1 MTPIALVLLAF
12 SMSADAFAAS
22 ISKGAELGRP
32 RFRHA
37 VGIGL
42 IFGVIEAI
50 TPLIGWTAGVASQRF
65 VQEWDHWVAF
75 TLLTAIG
82 AHMVHTGLKKDN
94 RIEHR
99 KQTLWLLILTATAT
113 SLDAMAIGAS
123 LAFID
128 VNIITTSLAIGLA
141 TTLMASIG
149 TVLGH
154 KLGKF
159 IGHWAELIGGIVLIC
174 IGCTVVIEHTGVLG

>member
-1 MTPIALVLLAF
+1 MTPVALLFLAF

-22 ISKGAELGRP
+22 ISKGAELARP

-42 IFGVIEAI
+42 VFGVIEAI
-50 TPLIGWTAGVASQRF
+50 TPVLGWAAGMASQRF
-65 VQEWDHWVAF
+65 VQAWDHWIAF
-75 TLLTAIG
+75 ALLCAIG
-82 AHMVHTGLKKDN
+82 AHMVHAGLKKEE
-94 RIEHR
+94 RIAHR
-99 KQTLWLLILTATAT
+99 RQTFWLLVLTATAT
-113 SLDAMAIGAS
+113 SLDAMAVGAS

-128 VNIITTSLAIGLA
+128 VDIVATSLAIGLA

-154 KLGKF
+154 RLGRWA
-159 IGHWAELIGGIVLIC
+159 GHWAELIGGVVLIG
-174 IGCTVVIEHTGVLG
+174 IGCVVLIEHTGVLG